1 MKVLLSLVQNLDIFA
16 WSPYEVPDVD
26 LEFIVH
32 KLNVNP
38 PPPPPP
44 LKEAKVETICQVS
57 HGGREGGSG
66 KAKAS
71 WGYKR
76 SVLPRLVGQYCGSKE
91 EEWEMEGLR

>member
-38 PPPPPP
+38 LSPPKKQK
-44 LKEAKVETICQVS
+44 LRQSAKSHMEAM
-57 HGGREGGSG
+57 
-66 KAKAS
+66 
-71 WGYKR
+71 
-76 SVLPRLVGQYCGSKE
+76 KE
-91 EEWEMEGLR
+91 EVEKLKQAGAIKEVFFPD